1 MTERTETE
9 ASKETLQKYREVAAD
24 VIGFI
29 RGQEVTR
36 SYTSLSLEE
45 LIDRRIERIEQPSSG
60 GRPGALARLEALKV
74 DFEAAIDGMKGTPPG
89 AFRTADPTTD
99 ANTADTEET

>member
-9 ASKETLQKYREVAAD
+9 SSRETLQRYREVAAG

-45 LIDRRIERIEQPSSG
+45 LIDRRIERIEQPSTG
-60 GRPGALARLEALKV
+60 GRPGALARLEALKA
-74 DFEAAIDGMKGTPPG
+74 DFAAAIDGMKETPPG
-89 AFRTADPTTD
+89 AYRTADPTTD
-99 ANTADTEET
+99 ANTADTEGT